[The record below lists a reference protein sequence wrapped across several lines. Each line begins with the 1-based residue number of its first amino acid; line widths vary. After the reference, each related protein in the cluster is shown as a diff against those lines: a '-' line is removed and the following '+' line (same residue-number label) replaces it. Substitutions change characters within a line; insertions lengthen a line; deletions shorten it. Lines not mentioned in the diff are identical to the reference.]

1 MNDHLSTAP
10 KFSQSKPCKLEPL
23 IKEHD
28 HFLGWQFYNFLL
40 CLTSCRGPI
49 DTCSDL
55 SFSLSLSLFFFA
67 ACTIIINAINNP
79 PS

>member
-10 KFSQSKPCKLEPL
+10 TFSQSKPCKLEPL

-28 HFLGWQFYNFLL
+28 PFSGWEFYNIPL
-40 CLTSCRGPI
+40 CLTSCAWPI
-49 DTCSDL
+49 ETCSDL
-55 SFSLSLSLFFFA
+55 SLPLF
-67 ACTIIINAINNP
+67 CNMYYYKINAINNP